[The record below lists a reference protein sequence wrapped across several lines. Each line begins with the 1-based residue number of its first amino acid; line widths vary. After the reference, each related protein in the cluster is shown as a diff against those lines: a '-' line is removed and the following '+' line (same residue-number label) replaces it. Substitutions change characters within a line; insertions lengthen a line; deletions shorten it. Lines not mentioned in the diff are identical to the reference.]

1 MAGRT
6 TRITIE
12 TERILIIAR
21 QQLVRGGCERCRNE
35 VEFLSS
41 DHARP
46 MLDTISGSLEEQERN
61 SLHQWPPKDGLIFVC
76 VKALLRFLQ
85 AASGQRNS

>member
-1 MAGRT
+1 MADRT

-21 QQLVRGGCERCRNE
+21 QQLVRGGCGRCRNE
-35 VEFLSS
+35 AEFLSS

-46 MLDTISGSLEEQERN
+46 MLDNLWIAGGARAKQPSSVAAERRA
-61 SLHQWPPKDGLIFVC
+61 D
-76 VKALLRFLQ
+76 LRLC
-85 AASGQRNS
+85 